1 MPQAISAGA
10 FTSASS
16 QSTRTISVNPSA
28 IGNLVVLFAQV
39 ESATGTTQVS
49 AVSGGNCTWT
59 NIISFVSTADSSVT
73 GQESIWM
80 GVATGTGSST
90 ATVTTSGSGSWVD
103 LDTQQFTCAGVS
115 SATKW
120 LLDGSAATKNNTT
133 SSTTMTYPTLTPSDS
148 GRMYVG
154 FGCAGVNA
162 ATTASPT
169 TGYTVVL
176 DPNVQNAII
185 YNTSVS
191 GAQSPTSQ
199 EGTGKSMCAGF
210 LIYAQNPSAASP
222 ALYLLNVPMMRA
234 GLF

>member
-1 MPQAISAGA
+1 MAQAISAGS

-16 QSTRTISVNPSA
+16 QSTRTISVNPSSV
-28 IGNLVVLFAQV
+28 GNLVVLFSQV
-39 ESATGTTQVS
+39 ESSTGTTQVS

-59 NIISFVSTADSSVT
+59 NIIDFVSTADT
-73 GQESIWM
+73 TAQESIWM

-90 ATVTTSGSGSWVD
+90 ATVTTTGSGDWVD
-103 LDTQQFTCAGVS
+103 LDTQQFTCTGVS
-115 SATKW
+115 SKTQW
-120 LLDGSAATKNNTT
+120 LLDGSAATQNNTT
-133 SSTTMTYPTLTPSDS
+133 SSTTMTYPTLTPSDT

-162 ATTASPT
+162 ATTATPT

-191 GAQSPTSQ
+191 GAQSPISH

-210 LIYAQNPSAASP
+210 LIYALNPSAAFP
-222 ALYLLNVPMMRA
+222 ELYLLHAPMMRSSC
-234 GLF
+234 F